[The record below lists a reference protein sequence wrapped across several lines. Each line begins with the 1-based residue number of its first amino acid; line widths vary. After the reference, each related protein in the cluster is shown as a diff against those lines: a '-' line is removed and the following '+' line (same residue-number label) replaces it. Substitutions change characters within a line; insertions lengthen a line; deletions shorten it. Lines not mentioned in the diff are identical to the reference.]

1 MMYNSVFNTPNGGIY
16 PSTVINPVNE
26 KPQVSTLNEKEEK
39 ILASTGGNEFVFTEE
54 EMAVAHCNHAPS
66 NNGQN
71 VLEVENDDGV
81 VAKFRCRRCHTTFEV
96 DRRITESDVSK
107 VCEVMHNIL
116 NTIKTYLGSEI
127 SPQFARD
134 VFSIDAAFPKLP
146 KLYSQARKSIE
157 QKVAALNQQFQY
169 ANPGA
174 YFGQVNPYQTAFANG
189 LNSPSA
195 QFQYNQY
202 AAAAYPTFNGNGMP
216 QQMYGYTGQPMNGM
230 PANPYAAQTPQMV
243 NPYAPQQGYAPSPV
257 GGLMTADSNPLY
269 TSQTSGV
276 APEGTGTY
284 SVPAPNSGMMFNSVV
299 PSNVSVN
306 PAAPMAGTTTQATP
320 QMNIPTV
327 GSPAPALPPVTNP
340 TPAAAPV
347 PNAATPVGNTSTIT
361 L

>member
-71 VLEVENDDGV
+71 VLEVESDDGV

-146 KLYSQARKSIE
+146 KLYSQAKKSIE

-174 YFGQVNPYQTAFANG
+174 YFGQ
-189 LNSPSA
+189 
-195 QFQYNQY
+195 
-202 AAAAYPTFNGNGMP
+202 
-216 QQMYGYTGQPMNGM
+216 QMYGYAGQPGM
-230 PANPYAAQTPQMV
+230 PVNPYAGQTPQMV

-257 GGLMTADSNPLY
+257 GGLMTAENPLY

-299 PSNVSVN
+299 PSNVNVA

-340 TPAAAPV
+340 TPAAAPNV
-347 PNAATPVGNTSTIT
+347 ATPVGNTSTIT

>member
-1 MMYNSVFNTPNGGIY
+1 MMYNSVFGTPNNGGIY

-71 VLEVENDDGV
+71 VLEVESDDGT

-174 YFGQVNPYQTAFANG
+174 YFGQANPYQTAFANG

-195 QFQYNQY
+195 QYQYNQY
-202 AAAAYPTFNGNGMP
+202 AAAAYPIFNGNGMP
-216 QQMYGYTGQPMNGM
+216 QQMYGGYAGQPMGGI
-230 PANPYAAQTPQMV
+230 PTNPYGQTPQMV

-257 GGLMTADSNPLY
+257 GGLMTADTMSNPLY
-269 TSQTSGV
+269 ASQTSGV

-299 PSNVSVN
+299 PSNVNVT

-327 GSPAPALPPVTNP
+327 GSPAPA
-340 TPAAAPV
+340 AAPA